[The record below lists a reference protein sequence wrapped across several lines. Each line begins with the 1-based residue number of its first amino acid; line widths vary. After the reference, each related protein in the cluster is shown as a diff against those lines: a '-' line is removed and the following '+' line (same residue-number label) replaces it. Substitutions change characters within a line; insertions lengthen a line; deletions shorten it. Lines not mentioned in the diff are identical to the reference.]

1 MSQRPP
7 GLPTL
12 QACQLL
18 GLPRSSWSWTQAEPS
33 AAAHVREVERVRLRE
48 RIEALCLEFPGYGY
62 RRVTAQLQRE
72 GWAVNHKCVQTIMQ
86 TESLQCHVKRSW
98 IGTTQ
103 SDHPYRRYPNRLGE
117 LTLTGINQLWVAD
130 ITYLRLRRQFLYLA
144 VLLDSY
150 SRRVV
155 GWELADTLEARL
167 CVAALER
174 ALAARKPTTGWVHH
188 SDQGVQYASAA
199 YVSTL
204 EAAGAQISMARR
216 GNPYDNAQAESF
228 MKTLKREEV
237 HLVDYENE
245 AHARQRLTHFLDRV
259 YNTQRLHSRLGYR
272 PPAEFEVQ
280 LVRPEQTPTWPSRE
294 Q

>member
-1 MSQRPP
+1 MNQRPSHMSVAH
-7 GLPTL
+7 
-12 QACQLL
+12 ACQLL
-18 GLPRSSWSWTQAEPS
+18 GLPRSSWYAGQQETAAVRRRAAERTPLR
-33 AAAHVREVERVRLRE
+33 ARV
-48 RIEALCLEFPGYGY
+48 EALCLEFPGYGY

-72 GWAVNHKCVQTIMQ
+72 GWRVHHKRVQALMQ
-86 TESLQCHVKRSW
+86 AESLQCQVQRSW

-103 SDHPYRRYPNRLGE
+103 SAPPYRRYPNRLGE
-117 LTLTGINQLWVAD
+117 LTLTGRDQLWVAD
-130 ITYLRLRRQFLYLA
+130 LTYIRLRRQFLSLA

-155 GWELADTLEARL
+155 GWELGDTLEARL

-174 ALAARKPTTGWVHH
+174 ALATRQPAAGWVHH
-188 SDQGVQYASAA
+188 SDQGVQYASPA
-199 YVSTL
+199 YVSVL
-204 EAAGAQISMARR
+204 EAAGARISMARR

-237 HLVDYENE
+237 HLVEYENE
-245 AHARQRLTHFLDRV
+245 AHARQRLTRFLEQV

-272 PPAEFEVQ
+272 PPAEFEAACEAPG
-280 LVRPEQTPTWPSRE
+280 LRPPTHSLPS